1 MAQIVLAETASAG
14 IATPSAAKV
23 ALHADN
29 TANPQLCF
37 KDDGGNLR
45 VLADGNNTL
54 TMANKTFTAPV
65 LGAATGTSL
74 ATTSFMTCSQLGS
87 TVQTS
92 ASASGAVT
100 FTLTSGSNL
109 VMTAQLTGAT
119 TFNITVPQVGS
130 RSVICFQQGATAQ
143 TVTLSMA
150 SVVFRQSGTAG
161 TGTGT
166 YNLQNISTVNGFYRV
181 AMIWMTA
188 TLCYLEV
195 G

>member
-1 MAQIVLAETASAG
+1 MAQIILSETVPAG
-14 IATPSAAKV
+14 ISAPSSSKV
-23 ALHADN
+23 ALYADN
-29 TANPQLCF
+29 TANPQMKF
-37 KDDGGNLR
+37 KDDSA
-45 VLADGNNTL
+45 ADVQLLDTRNTA
-54 TMANKTFTAPV
+54 TVSAKTFVAPV

-74 ATTSFMTCSQLGS
+74 ATTSFVTCSQLGN

-92 ASASGAVT
+92 ALTTGAVT
-100 FTLTSGSNL
+100 LTLTSGSNL
-109 VMTAQLTGAT
+109 VMTAQLTGTT

-130 RSVICFQQGATAQ
+130 RSMICFQQGATAQ
-143 TVTLSMA
+143 TVTLSMTG
-150 SVVFRQSGTAG
+150 VVFRQSGTTG

-166 YNLQNISTVNGFYRV
+166 YNLQNISVVGGFYRV

>member
-23 ALHADN
+23 ALHADT

-65 LGAATGTSL
+65 LGAATGTSV
-74 ATTSFMTCSQLGS
+74 AATSFVTCSQLGN

-92 ASASGAVT
+92 ATTTGAIT
-100 FTLTSGSNL
+100 LTLTSGSNIYL
-109 VMTAQLTGAT
+109 SGALTGT
-119 TFNITVPQVGS
+119 VTFNITVPQVGS
-130 RSVICFQQGATAQ
+130 RSMICFQQGATAQ

-150 SVVFRQSGTAG
+150 SVVFRQSGTTG